1 MQLSA
6 PEASHALGIA
16 EYYSPNLPMMRDID
30 QPAMV
35 KHGVEWAAIT
45 GLFAADLA
53 SRGFTGIPGL
63 LSFPEYQDWGRDI
76 GENYLMVDG
85 VAWKPAHYACCGW
98 AHAGVV
104 GARTLVQEYHLPLT
118 EIARIRVES
127 SHGTTRLGTRLP
139 ATTEEAQFNQAWPLA
154 AMLVDGEIG
163 PSQMLEPRLMDPV
176 ICELAQKV
184 EVVETEELEE
194 LCRLFEQ
201 GDSRGRFASRVCII
215 MENGQVF
222 ESGLVDG
229 GLRFPPS
236 GWDEQRMADK
246 FRWLAGFVMD
256 PAQVEEVLD
265 TLWCFDKLPD
275 IRSFTERLRGLPEKR
290 CH

>member
-1 MQLSA
+1 MQLS
-6 PEASHALGIA
+6 PQEASHALGIA

-30 QPAMV
+30 HPAMV

-76 GENYLMVDG
+76 GEDYLMVDG
-85 VAWKPAHYACCGW
+85 VAWKPVTYACCGW
-98 AHAGVV
+98 AHAGVE
-104 GARTLVQEYHLPLT
+104 GARKLVEEYRLPLT
-118 EIARIRVES
+118 QIAHIRVEGC
-127 SHGTTRLGTRLP
+127 HGTMRLGARLP

-163 PSQMLEPRLMDPV
+163 PSQMLEPRLKDPV

-201 GDSRGRFASRVCII
+201 GDSRGRFASQVCIF

-236 GWDEQRMADK
+236 GWDEQRMAEK
-246 FRWLAGFVMD
+246 FRWLAGFVLD
-256 PAQVEEVLD
+256 SALVDEVLD
-265 TLWCFDKLPD
+265 TLWRFDELPD
-275 IRSFTERLRGLPEKR
+275 IRSFAERLSGLPEKR
-290 CH
+290 CD